1 MAMDATTPDQLRKIV
16 QSCPEIKTES
26 VQIPKYL
33 PVTVETKTLKVYV
46 SIPRL
51 ALNAQYKEA

>member
-1 MAMDATTPDQLRKIV
+1 MDATTPDQLRKIV